1 MRVAAPADKRFR
13 RAHVRPPRRRH
24 SWARALGMVR
34 STAALALFAAGAYL
48 LQLQVVQARALHVD
62 RIAVRGNQRLST
74 GEVLVLLEGL
84 RGQHLLA
91 VDLDRWQ
98 RRVMS
103 SPWVAHAS
111 LRRVLPST
119 VEVTLNERQPM
130 AIGRLAAD
138 LYLID
143 ADGHV
148 IDEYGPEYAQFDLPI
163 IDGLSASP
171 DRDGAAVDEG
181 RADLANR
188 LLASVGRR
196 HTVLRRLSQIDVSN
210 ERDAVVLLENDT
222 TLVHL
227 GEEQFLER
235 LQSYVDLS
243 SALHDRFTDL
253 EYADVRFDN
262 HIYVRPVPAAHKA
275 AARVAQRRS
284 DSGDAHSPR

>member
-13 RAHVRPPRRRH
+13 RAHVRPPTRRH

-91 VDLDRWQ
+91 VDLDRWR

-103 SPWVAHAS
+103 SPWVEHAS

-119 VEVTLNERQPM
+119 VEVTLSERQPM

-143 ADGHV
+143 AEGHV

-171 DRDGAAVDEG
+171 DRDGAAVDED

-196 HTVLRRLSQIDVSN
+196 PTVLRRLSQVDVSN
-210 ERDAVVLLENDT
+210 VRDAVVLLENDT

-227 GEEQFLER
+227 GEDQFLER

-262 HIYVRPVPAAHKA
+262 HIYVRPAPAAHKA
-275 AARVAQRRS
+275 AARVARRRS
-284 DSGDAHSPR
+284 DSGDAHAPR

>member
-24 SWARALGMVR
+24 SWARAVGLVR
-34 STAALALFAAGAYL
+34 SAAALVLFVAGGYL
-48 LQLQVVQARALHVD
+48 LQQQVAQAGALHVD

-84 RGQHLLA
+84 RGQHLLGL
-91 VDLDRWQ
+91 DLERWR

-103 SPWVAHAS
+103 SPWVEHAS

-119 VEVTLNERQPM
+119 VEVTLSEREPM
-130 AIGRLAAD
+130 AIGRLGAD

-148 IDEYGPEYAQFDLPI
+148 IDEYGPEYARFDLPI
-163 IDGLSASP
+163 IDGLSGSP
-171 DRDGAAVDEG
+171 DGGGAAVDEG
-181 RADLANR
+181 RARLADR
-188 LLASVGRR
+188 LLVSVGRQPAM
-196 HTVLRRLSQIDVSN
+196 LRRLSQIDVSN
-210 ERDAVVLLENDT
+210 VRDAVVLLENDT

-227 GEEQFLER
+227 GDDQFLER

-243 SALHDRFTDL
+243 SALHDRFTDI
-253 EYADVRFDN
+253 EYADVRFDS
-262 HIYVRPVPAAHKA
+262 HIYVRPVGG
-275 AARVAQRRS
+275 RS
-284 DSGDAHSPR
+284 EGRGAPR

>member
-1 MRVAAPADKRFR
+1 VVHQQVAQ
-13 RAHVRPPRRRH
+13 
-24 SWARALGMVR
+24 
-34 STAALALFAAGAYL
+34 AG
-48 LQLQVVQARALHVD
+48 ALHVD

-103 SPWVAHAS
+103 SPWVGHAS

-119 VEVTLNERQPM
+119 VEVTLSERQPM
-130 AIGRLAAD
+130 AIGRLGAD

-143 ADGHV
+143 PDGHV

-163 IDGLSASP
+163 IDGLSAAP
-171 DRDGAAVDEG
+171 DQGGAAVHEG

-196 HTVLRRLSQIDVSN
+196 PAMLRRLSQIDVAN
-210 ERDAVVLLENDT
+210 VRDAVVLLENDT

-227 GEEQFLER
+227 GDDQFLER

-243 SALHDRFTDL
+243 SALHDRVIDM

-262 HIYVRPVPAAHKA
+262 HIYVRPTAAAHKA
-275 AARVAQRRS
+275 AQRAAARQRS
-284 DSGDAHSPR
+284 AGSAGGNAHAPR

>member
-1 MRVAAPADKRFR
+1 
-13 RAHVRPPRRRH
+13 
-24 SWARALGMVR
+24 MVR

-196 HTVLRRLSQIDVSN
+196 PTVLRRLSQIDVSN

>member
-24 SWARALGMVR
+24 SWARALRIMR
-34 STAALALFAAGAYL
+34 SAAALALFAAGAYL

-91 VDLDRWQ
+91 VDLDRWR

-119 VEVTLNERQPM
+119 VEVTLSERQPM

-196 HTVLRRLSQIDVSN
+196 PTVLRRLSQIDVSN
-210 ERDAVVLLENDT
+210 VRDAVVLLENDT

-227 GEEQFLER
+227 GEDQFLER

-262 HIYVRPVPAAHKA
+262 HIYVRPAPAAHKA

-284 DSGDAHSPR
+284 DSGDAHAPR

>member
-1 MRVAAPADKRFR
+1 
-13 RAHVRPPRRRH
+13 
-24 SWARALGMVR
+24 VR
-34 STAALALFAAGAYL
+34 SATTLVLFAAGAYL
-48 LQLQVVQARALHVD
+48 LQQQVAQARALHVD

-91 VDLDRWQ
+91 LDLDRWRQ
-98 RRVMS
+98 RVMA
-103 SPWVAHAS
+103 SPWVGHAS

-119 VEVTLNERQPM
+119 VEVTLSERQPM
-130 AIGRLAAD
+130 AIGRIAAD

-171 DRDGAAVDEG
+171 DGSGAAVDEG

-188 LLASVGRR
+188 LIASVGRR
-196 HTVLRRLSQIDVSN
+196 PGMLRRLSQIDVSN
-210 ERDAVVLLENDT
+210 VRNAVVLVENDT

-227 GEEQFLER
+227 GDEQFLER

-243 SALHDRFTDL
+243 SALHDRFSDL

-262 HIYVRPVPAAHKA
+262 HIYVRPAAAAQRA
-275 AARVAQRRS
+275 AAR
-284 DSGDAHSPR
+284 

>member
-24 SWARALGMVR
+24 PWARALGFVR
-34 STAALALFAAGAYL
+34 SATTLVLFAAGAYL
-48 LQLQVVQARALHVD
+48 LQQQVAQARALHVD

-91 VDLDRWQ
+91 LDLDRWRQ
-98 RRVMS
+98 RVMA
-103 SPWVAHAS
+103 SPWVGHAS

-119 VEVTLNERQPM
+119 VEVTVSERQPM
-130 AIGRLAAD
+130 AIGRIAAD

-171 DRDGAAVDEG
+171 DGSGAAVDEG

-188 LLASVGRR
+188 LIASVGRR
-196 HTVLRRLSQIDVSN
+196 PGMLRRLSQIDVSN
-210 ERDAVVLLENDT
+210 VRNAVVLVENDT

-227 GEEQFLER
+227 GDEQFLER

-243 SALHDRFTDL
+243 SALHDRFSDL

-262 HIYVRPVPAAHKA
+262 HIYVRPAAAAQRA
-275 AARVAQRRS
+275 AAR
-284 DSGDAHSPR
+284 

>member
-24 SWARALGMVR
+24 SWARALGVVR
-34 STAALALFAAGAYL
+34 SVAAFTLFAAGGYL
-48 LQLQVVQARALHVD
+48 LQQQVAHAGALHVD

-91 VDLDRWQ
+91 LDLERWQ

-103 SPWVAHAS
+103 SPWVGHAS

-119 VEVTLNERQPM
+119 VEVTLSEREPM

-171 DRDGAAVDEG
+171 DRGGGAVDEA
-181 RADLANR
+181 RAELANR
-188 LLASVGRR
+188 LLTSVGQRPA
-196 HTVLRRLSQIDVSN
+196 VLRRLSQIDVSN
-210 ERDAVVLLENDT
+210 VRDAVVLLENDT
-222 TLVHL
+222 TLVHV
-227 GEEQFLER
+227 GDDQFLER
-235 LQSYVDLS
+235 LQSYLDLS
-243 SALHDRFTDL
+243 SALHDRFTHM

-262 HIYVRPVPAAHKA
+262 HIYVRPAA
-275 AARVAQRRS
+275 AARNAAAR
-284 DSGDAHSPR
+284 

>member
-24 SWARALGMVR
+24 SWARALRIVR
-34 STAALALFAAGAYL
+34 SAAALALFAAGAYL

-91 VDLDRWQ
+91 VDLDRWR

-103 SPWVAHAS
+103 SPWVEHAS

-119 VEVTLNERQPM
+119 VEVTLSERQPM

-196 HTVLRRLSQIDVSN
+196 PTVLRRLSQIDVSN
-210 ERDAVVLLENDT
+210 VRDAVVLLENDT

-227 GEEQFLER
+227 GEDQFLER

-262 HIYVRPVPAAHKA
+262 HIYVRPAPAAHKA
-275 AARVAQRRS
+275 AARVARRRS
-284 DSGDAHSPR
+284 DSGDAHAPR